1 MNPPTT
7 PTPRS
12 AHAFAGI
19 VTRSQRVKLVSVI
32 AFHWGNDNLNV
43 VPLETELLSVFRDHY
58 GTSTFTIP
66 VNPVNPN
73 TDPHL
78 ALFRHLMNHAD
89 ESAGP
94 NTLRIYVY
102 SAHSHDPEMRGR
114 SWNLTGTLDPNAPV
128 VNWWIIWPY
137 LESYPGPV
145 CYIFDTCSA
154 VSAVFESYNW
164 GEFLGASGWDTNV
177 PAAHNTSFTRAL
189 INTLKDMRG
198 ENSPLAT
205 VYSRLIHDT
214 RSARIAVFPINVS
227 KPRTESVTIGNQD
240 LPGRLAQA
248 AIRNHIRV
256 LLGVN
261 IDSINDPR
269 ALDINFWKQWSPQVP
284 GVQPG
289 SIKVEAIYT
298 GSPFVLFSISIEM

>member
-1 MNPPTT
+1 
-7 PTPRS
+7 
-12 AHAFAGI
+12 
-19 VTRSQRVKLVSVI
+19 
-32 AFHWGNDNLNV
+32 
-43 VPLETELLSVFRDHY
+43 
-58 GTSTFTIP
+58 
-66 VNPVNPN
+66 
-73 TDPHL
+73 
-78 ALFRHLMNHAD
+78 
-89 ESAGP
+89 
-94 NTLRIYVY
+94 
-102 SAHSHDPEMRGR
+102 
-114 SWNLTGTLDPNAPV
+114 
-128 VNWWIIWPY
+128 
-137 LESYPGPV
+137 
-145 CYIFDTCSA
+145 
-154 VSAVFESYNW
+154 
-164 GEFLGASGWDTNV
+164 
-177 PAAHNTSFTRAL
+177 
-189 INTLKDMRG
+189 MRG
-198 ENSPLAT
+198 ENNPLAT

-298 GSPFVLFSISIEM
+298 GSPFVLFSISIEMWAMLSNDPAYTYVSHITSTNLLAAPPPIDLLIRPPRDTMENRPRS